1 MARPRQPI
9 SLLEAKNKKHLTK
22 AEIET
27 RKASEIKA
35 PSDNV
40 TPPKYLSTAQKREFK
55 KYATQL
61 VDLKIFSNLDV
72 DSLAAY
78 LISRDLWVDYTKQI
92 TEALAQEKKDLD
104 HIEQLSRL
112 QDKAFKQTRA
122 AASDNGLTI
131 SSRCRLIVPDNKEQP
146 KQNKFT
152 QKFGGGASG

>member
-22 AEIET
+22 DEIET
-27 RKASEIKA
+27 RKAQEIKA

-40 TPPKYLSTAQKREFK
+40 KPPKYLSTAQKREFG
-55 KYATQL
+55 KYAKQL

-72 DSLAAY
+72 DSLAGY
-78 LISRDLWVDYTKQI
+78 LINRDLWIEYSRQI
-92 TEALAQEKKDLD
+92 NEAIINQPHNLD

-131 SSRCRLIVPDNKEQP
+131 SSRCKLVVPDANKEPPQE
-146 KQNKFT
+146 NKFA
-152 QKFGGGASG
+152 KFAR